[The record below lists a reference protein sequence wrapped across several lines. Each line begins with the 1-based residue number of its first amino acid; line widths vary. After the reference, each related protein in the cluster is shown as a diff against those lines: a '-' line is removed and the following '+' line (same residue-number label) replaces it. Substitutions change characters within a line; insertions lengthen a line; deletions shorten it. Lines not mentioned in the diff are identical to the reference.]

1 MSCSLRLLVAW
12 ELYFNATFYADHK
25 AFSETARIDSQI
37 SQETVFDCVDRGDL
51 SYTQIKIKSEVVKA
65 EAEARNCDQYSD
77 QCDQNT
83 IFNNIENVT
92 LQRMDFKALSVQ
104 WIPNFKS
111 DFIYT
116 Y

>member
-1 MSCSLRLLVAW
+1 MLTTRHSV
-12 ELYFNATFYADHK
+12 K
-25 AFSETARIDSQI
+25 Q
-37 SQETVFDCVDRGDL
+37 QESTLKSPKKLFLIALTGDL